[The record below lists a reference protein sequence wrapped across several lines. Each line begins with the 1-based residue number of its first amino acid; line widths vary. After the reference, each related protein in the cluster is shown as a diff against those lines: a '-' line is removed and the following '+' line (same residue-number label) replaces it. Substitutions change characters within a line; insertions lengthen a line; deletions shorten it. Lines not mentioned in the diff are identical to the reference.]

1 MTEYSHS
8 SLAPTVSSGVLTSSS
23 YNSYLGLGF
32 SQDFFSPGRH
42 GWRTSSGGGLPWC
55 FVSWFLT
62 LLIRTLLCS
71 EVCSLGDQEVIGWLP
86 WCPLFRWFYSIKPEA
101 WGVLWSSSVP
111 DPPVLAKARHL
122 DSEKLAS
129 AKNEFAKMEP
139 AGIIQRSSSLWSSP
153 LHMVKIKKS
162 DGSWRSCGNYRR
174 FNTVT
179 VPDRYPLSSVS
190 DFFTKIF
197 GSNGVLQAGPT
208 ERLLFWR

>member
-1 MTEYSHS
+1 M
-8 SLAPTVSSGVLTSSS
+8 
-23 YNSYLGLGF
+23 
-32 SQDFFSPGRH
+32 
-42 GWRTSSGGGLPWC
+42 
-55 FVSWFLT
+55 
-62 LLIRTLLCS
+62 
-71 EVCSLGDQEVIGWLP
+71 
-86 WCPLFRWFYSIKPEA
+86 
-101 WGVLWSSSVP
+101 P

-197 GSNGVLQAGPT
+197 GSIVLFKLDLQKGYYFGSNVP
-208 ERLLFWR
+208 ENDG